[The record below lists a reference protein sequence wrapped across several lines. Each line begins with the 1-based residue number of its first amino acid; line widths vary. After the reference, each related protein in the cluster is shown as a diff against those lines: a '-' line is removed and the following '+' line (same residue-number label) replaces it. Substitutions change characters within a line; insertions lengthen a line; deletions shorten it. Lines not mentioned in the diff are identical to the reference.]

1 MSGLTGALAAIAE
14 SVILPAVVAGALIHP
29 VFRLADA
36 LEDSH
41 RHQHE
46 YDRDEREETP

>member
-1 MSGLTGALAAIAE
+1 MSGLTGALAGITE
-14 SVILPAVVAGALIHP
+14 SVILPAVVAGALIRP

-36 LEDSH
+36 LED

-46 YDRDEREETP
+46 YDRDEREETA